1 METKELSY
9 KIQDA
14 LAVAFSDYKI
24 NNGYIK
30 DTACFSEPTNPT
42 VFSNK
47 DLVKF
52 QFRPE
57 FRPDDFKPFHT
68 SDEEYAKV
76 DEAQKHFRRYV
87 FGIIGDNLSDFQRDI
102 IDVASQDTVR
112 FEQLGLVAFIPEFVN
127 RELKEGALK
136 KTIRTEYRDS
146 LYIGGVGESVEGVC
160 KIIDSHYS
168 SHYERYAYTADVM
181 GNLIGFWNKFEIPI
195 GERKKFKAKVKAH
208 VKNRLFDVNETQLN
222 YVKVYKV

>member
-1 METKELSY
+1 M
-9 KIQDA
+9 
-14 LAVAFSDYKI
+14 
-24 NNGYIK
+24 
-30 DTACFSEPTNPT
+30 
-42 VFSNK
+42 
-47 DLVKF
+47 
-52 QFRPE
+52 
-57 FRPDDFKPFHT
+57 
-68 SDEEYAKV
+68 
-76 DEAQKHFRRYV
+76 

-102 IDVASQDTVR
+102 VDVASQDTVR

-136 KTIRTEYRDS
+136 KTIRTEYRES
-146 LYIGGVGESVEGVC
+146 LYIGGIGESVEGVC

-168 SHYERYAYTADVM
+168 GHYERYAYTADVM

>member
-14 LAVAFSDYKI
+14 LAVAFSAYKI

-30 DTACFSEPTNPT
+30 DTARFSEPTNPT

-68 SDEEYAKV
+68 SDEEYAQV

-87 FGIIGDNLSDFQRDI
+87 FGIIGDNLSNFQRDI

-112 FEQLGLVAFIPEFVN
+112 FDQLGLVAFIPEFVN
-127 RELKEGALK
+127 RELFQF
-136 KTIRTEYRDS
+136 TEKVFGGHSTSSKIPS
-146 LYIGGVGESVEGVC
+146 L
-160 KIIDSHYS
+160 S
-168 SHYERYAYTADVM
+168 SSKST
-181 GNLIGFWNKFEIPI
+181 
-195 GERKKFKAKVKAH
+195 
-208 VKNRLFDVNETQLN
+208 
-222 YVKVYKV
+222 